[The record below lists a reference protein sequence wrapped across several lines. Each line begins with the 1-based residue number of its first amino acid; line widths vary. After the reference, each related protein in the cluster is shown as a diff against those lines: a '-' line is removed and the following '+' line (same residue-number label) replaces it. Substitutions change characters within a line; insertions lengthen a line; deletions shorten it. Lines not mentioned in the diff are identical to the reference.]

1 MLSKRRHLFLQANAR
16 GTIGNVTYDGWC
28 SPWIITPNNTSP
40 NGYELDVGDAS
51 ACSESGDKD
60 WYVEGRGLVGEDFVK
75 HQWGLSPYTGLG
87 LRHLSNGTS
96 GVGGYRT
103 DDYLYSP
110 FGVTARTAVA
120 AAHTLSLTLEYD
132 RLLHGWQNTRNSAL
146 GGGDIPATP
155 TAPPFTLE
163 ALSDIAFSQHRGL
176 GAPRWREIRADQTLV
191 GRAVLCSLE
200 RRRLARELRD
210 RDVYG

>member
-1 MLSKRRHLFLQANAR
+1 MWKAAVSWAK
-16 GTIGNVTYDGWC
+16 
-28 SPWIITPNNTSP
+28 TSSST
-40 NGYELDVGDAS
+40 G
-51 ACSESGDKD
+51 
-60 WYVEGRGLVGEDFVK
+60 
-75 HQWGLSPYTGLG
+75 WGLSPYTGLG

-163 ALSDIAFSQHRGL
+163 ALSDIAFSQHRGWALRAGAKYELTRHWSVEPCFVHWSVGASPVNSATATFTVKGVTAQEEL
-176 GAPRWREIRADQTLV
+176 GFYEPDNTTTEV
-191 GRAVLCSLE
+191 GLKL
-200 RRRLARELRD
+200 
-210 RDVYG
+210 GFHF